1 MSLVTQEFLGSF
13 VDVILGS
20 QGLVGPA
27 GIHAGDPFSGTFSY
41 DSAASPVSTT
51 STSATY
57 PAHSFTVTLP
67 NGMELGANEL
77 SIRVSKED
85 QDPSIEIFG
94 KLPHNNTFMGLLL
107 RGPGGATGPVTSTD
121 LPTNIVLSR
130 FIHKD
135 LTLCDVI
142 TPLFDY
148 PRTPLPPGG
157 STIFLRGHL
166 TTLQRVS
173 CLALALGLLSAKYCA
188 FRRQPT

>member
-13 VDVILGS
+13 VDVILAS
-20 QGLVGPA
+20 EGLVGPA

-41 DSAASPVSTT
+41 DSAAAPVSTT
-51 STSATY
+51 SIDATY

-77 SIRVSKED
+77 SIRVSTD
-85 QDPSIEIFG
+85 PQDPSIEIFG
-94 KLPHNNTFMGLLL
+94 KLPHNNTFMGILL
-107 RGPGGATGPVTSTD
+107 RGPGGVTTSTD
-121 LPTNIVLSR
+121 LPTSIVLSR

-148 PRTPLPPGG
+148 PRTPLPTGG
-157 STIFLRGHL
+157 ATIFLRGHL

-173 CLALALGLLSAKYCA
+173 CLSLALGLLSAKYCA

>member
-13 VDVILGS
+13 VDQILGS
-20 QGLVGPA
+20 AGLVAA

-41 DSAASPVSTT
+41 HSGASPISTT
-51 STSATY
+51 STDATY

-77 SIRVSKED
+77 SIRVSKD
-85 QDPSIEIFG
+85 PQDPSIEVFG
-94 KLPHNNTFMGLLL
+94 KLPHNTFMGLLL
-107 RGPGGATGPVTSTD
+107 RGPAGAAGPVSSTS
-121 LPTNIVLSR
+121 LPTNIVLSN

-135 LTLCDVI
+135 LTLCDVL
-142 TPLFDY
+142 TPLFSFS
-148 PRTPLPPGG
+148 RTPLPPGG

-173 CLALALGLLSAKYCA
+173 RLSLALGLLSAKYCA